1 MRMTRRGTISALA
14 GFCVLALAALAS
26 SQMLKAKPTVPADVA
41 AMHFA
46 PYEAQRVVY
55 HLTEGEMFYQRRFRN
70 ILLVA
75 RNHAEAVAFGDLDL
89 RILLQGS
96 GIDLLKKA
104 KSDPA
109 FAAEVDRLKA
119 AGVKFVVC
127 RNTLLL
133 NGIDPASTLYGVKPE
148 DIVSS
153 SMAEAALLIAK
164 GYVYLK
170 I

>member
-1 MRMTRRGTISALA
+1 MRLTRRGTII
-14 GFCVLALAALAS
+14 GFLALCAACVS
-26 SQMLKAKPTVPADVA
+26 TFVGNQMLKASPAVPEYVA

-55 HLTEGEMFYQRRFRN
+55 HVTEGEMFYQRRFKN
-70 ILLVA
+70 ILHVA
-75 RNHAEAVAFGDLDL
+75 RNHADVVAFGDLDL

-96 GIDLLKKA
+96 GIDLLRKA

-109 FAAEVDRLKA
+109 LAAEIDKLKRS
-119 AGVKFVVC
+119 GVKFVVC

-133 NGIDPASTLYGVKPE
+133 NGIDPAIALHGVKPD

-170 I
+170 V